1 MDKPHVLIVEDEQA
15 LGTLL
20 KENLK
25 MKGFTVKLCKDGEE
39 GWKTFKTERFDICI
53 FDVNMP
59 KKDGFELAADVR
71 LINQHIPIIFL
82 TANSS
87 EEDKLRGFEIGGD

>member
-1 MDKPHVLIVEDEQA
+1 MAKEVLPHILLVEDEQT

-20 KENLK
+20 KETLK
-25 MKGFTVKLCKDGEE
+25 LNGYTSKYCKDGEE
-39 GWKTFKTERFDICI
+39 GWQVFQKERFDLCI

-59 KKDGFELAADVR
+59 KKNGFELARLVR
-71 LINQHIPIIFL
+71 EINLSTPILFL

-87 EEDKLRGFEIGGD
+87 EEDKLKGF